1 MAVSGDC
8 RFCTTMLL
16 MVKLLVAGLKVRLKV
31 AVASDWV
38 LAPTF
43 CKELALNANVIAVV
57 SCNTFNAAS
66 PTLTPAAVVGN
77 TTVAS

>member
-1 MAVSGDC
+1 
-8 RFCTTMLL
+8 
-16 MVKLLVAGLKVRLKV
+16 
-31 AVASDWV
+31 V